1 MIPLKQLDSSLADCI
16 RYTSYILFM
25 THDYIIPYLFAAR
38 FTHAPHNC
46 SFQLSTM
53 VHCICIVM
61 CQLNIF
67 ETIFHDPPS
76 LNAHQPTLM
85 AHSSEAALER
95 HDAEEERDGRLA
107 EENAELEAAL
117 KVETGL
123 EGSRQI

>member
-1 MIPLKQLDSSLADCI
+1 
-16 RYTSYILFM
+16 
-25 THDYIIPYLFAAR
+25 
-38 FTHAPHNC
+38 
-46 SFQLSTM
+46 
-53 VHCICIVM
+53 M

-67 ETIFHDPPS
+67 ETFFHDPRS

>member
-1 MIPLKQLDSSLADCI
+1 MTI
-16 RYTSYILFM
+16 SYHVICCKI
-25 THDYIIPYLFAAR
+25 Y
-38 FTHAPHNC
+38 HAPHNC

-67 ETIFHDPPS
+67 ETFFHDPRS